1 MVGVGHAG
9 WLQWHLEL
17 FWILK
22 MLCLLYQERS
32 VMEMQGWVRK
42 QGDSVSIR
50 KEYLDF
56 YIAWHNQLNRCL
68 KAFLLPLKSQML
80 ALKSEDKW
88 HFGSVVSSGT
98 GSKFSYCSI
107 WEYCPVKCHEAAV
120 THLSA
125 IRDIPTPEPAWPAV
139 SWTVLWRVWQQLG
152 MREESHQTYIYF
164 NYILTIK
171 LHIETILL
179 CQVAFY

>member
-1 MVGVGHAG
+1 MTSVTLGVVLDLKNALPAVWREKCDGDAG
-9 WLQWHLEL
+9 LS
-17 FWILK
+17 
-22 MLCLLYQERS
+22 QETRW
-32 VMEMQGWVRK
+32 QC
-42 QGDSVSIR
+42 IR

-68 KAFLLPLKSQML
+68 KAFLVPLKSQML

-107 WEYCPVKCHEAAV
+107 WEYCPVKCHKAAV

-125 IRDIPTPEPAWPAV
+125 IRDIPAPEPAWPAV

-152 MREESHQTYIYF
+152 MGEESHQTYIYF